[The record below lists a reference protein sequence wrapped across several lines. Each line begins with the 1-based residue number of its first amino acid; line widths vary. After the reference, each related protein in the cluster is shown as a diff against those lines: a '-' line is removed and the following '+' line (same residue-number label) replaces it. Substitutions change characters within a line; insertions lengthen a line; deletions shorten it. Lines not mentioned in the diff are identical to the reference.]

1 VKKPKRKSKILDR
14 KITRHTPHMPE
25 LVDKNPNILAV
36 VDGNGDQMQPTRGKT
51 LPYTFTPSVRD
62 FTWQFVPN
70 APATK

>member
-1 VKKPKRKSKILDR
+1 
-14 KITRHTPHMPE
+14 MPE
-25 LVDKNPNILAV
+25 LFDKNPTILAV
-36 VDGNGDQMQPTRGKT
+36 VDGNGDQMQPTHGKT